1 MSYTLCDDISIF
13 VDDEQGETVASLE
26 RGDAQ
31 INSAGIFEINHSG
44 WKPTL
49 ASFCLGALGERMR
62 F

>member
-1 MSYTLCDDISIF
+1 MSIF
-13 VDDEQGETVASLE
+13 VNDEQGETAASLE

-31 INSAGIFEINHSG
+31 INSAEIFEINYGG

-49 ASFCLGALGERMR
+49 ASFCLGALGKRMR

>member
-1 MSYTLCDDISIF
+1 MSIF
-13 VDDEQGETVASLE
+13 VNDEQGETVASLGL
-26 RGDAQ
+26 GDAQ
-31 INSAGIFEINHSG
+31 INSADIFEINHSG